1 MSDIGPS
8 LPPHLLAKRK
18 RKQED
23 DGESAPAMASG
34 AKKSPSPDTAEKKRR
49 IAGPA
54 PPPAPLDERP
64 SRPAKA
70 EDDSS
75 SDDDDGFGPALPSAA
90 AATDEDSDAGPSLPS
105 GPEPPPPAEKQKRD
119 DWMMMP
125 PEQDDLAARM
135 DPTKIRARGF
145 NTGKG
150 AKGPHDRGGDSS
162 AWHETPEQK
171 RKRLQDEMMGIAR
184 PEVGP
189 AKPVKPARSAKDEE
203 AARRVKEH
211 GVGPNAATSRH
222 GLYTEFLQKSRGP
235 SLMDQHK
242 GEKPEAD
249 DDPSKRA
256 FDREKDM
263 GSGMIGRGQ
272 RKELLSKAAGF
283 SSKFSGGSYL

>member
-1 MSDIGPS
+1 MSDIGAS

-23 DGESAPAMASG
+23 EAESAPATASG
-34 AKKSPSPDTAEKKRR
+34 AKKSPSLENAEKKRK

-54 PPPAPLDERP
+54 LPPAPLEQRP
-64 SRPAKA
+64 TEPANTG
-70 EDDSS
+70 DDSS
-75 SDDDDGFGPALPSAA
+75 SDDDDDFGPALPSAA
-90 AATDEDSDAGPSLPS
+90 AANDDDDLGPSQ
-105 GPEPPPPAEKQKRD
+105 PEPPPAAEKQKRD
-119 DWMMMP
+119 DWMTMP

-150 AKGPHDRGGDSS
+150 AKAPHDKGGDSS

-171 RKRLQDEMMGIAR
+171 QKRLEDEMMGIAR
-184 PEVGP
+184 PEVGLAKP
-189 AKPVKPARSAKDEE
+189 AKPATSAKDEE

-211 GVGPNAATSRH
+211 SVGRNAVSTHCGEHADD
-222 GLYTEFLQKSRGP
+222 LQKSRGP

-272 RKELLSKAAGF
+272 RKDLLNKATGF

>member
-23 DGESAPAMASG
+23 EAESALSTASG
-34 AKKSPSPDTAEKKRR
+34 AKKSPSPETAEKKRK

-54 PPPAPLDERP
+54 PPPAPIEEKPLE
-64 SRPAKA
+64 PANA
-70 EDDSS
+70 EEESS
-75 SDDDDGFGPALPSAA
+75 SDDDDDFGPALPSAA
-90 AATDEDSDAGPSLPS
+90 TANDSDDDETGPTLPTD
-105 GPEPPPPAEKQKRD
+105 PKPPPAAEKQKRD

-150 AKGPHDRGGDSS
+150 AKGPHDKGGDNS

-171 RKRLQDEMMGIAR
+171 QKRLQDEMMGIAR

-189 AKPVKPARSAKDEE
+189 AKPAKPTKSVKDEE

-211 GVGPNAATSRH
+211 SVSVSTIHFALKHPLTLCRNHEVHHSWISTKER
-222 GLYTEFLQKSRGP
+222 
-235 SLMDQHK
+235 SLKQMMI
-242 GEKPEAD
+242 
-249 DDPSKRA
+249 RA
-256 FDREKDM
+256 
-263 GSGMIGRGQ
+263 S
-272 RKELLSKAAGF
+272 ELSTARRIWAVA
-283 SSKFSGGSYL
+283 